1 MTISETL
8 KKAVAKAI
16 EKQSLRS
23 VARESGVEPAVLS
36 RWLSG
41 DKIPRGD
48 TLDAIAIW
56 AGYEL
61 KKK

>member
-1 MTISETL
+1 MSISDTL
-8 KKAVAKAI
+8 KKAVEKAV
-16 EKQSLRS
+16 KQQSMRS

-48 TLDAIAIW
+48 TLDAIANW
-56 AGYEL
+56 AGFEL